1 MMRSIVVLVAGGLL
15 SICAVTAQAQDAIL
29 GQMYGNGV
37 HAYFAGD
44 YLRAYGFLTKAI
56 EAGSR
61 DPRCYYFRGLAYLN
75 LGRPQEAEGDFQQ
88 GAKFETADLNKTY
101 SVAKS
106 LERVQGPAR
115 LDLEQYRAAAR
126 MAALEQAEKLR
137 KQRYEEMNREER
149 RTLESQVGPPSEKP
163 GGAEVAP
170 PPDAK
175 PLDNPFAA
183 PPAPGGHKAAPAGE
197 VKKEGED
204 ANTEEVPAEKGKPA
218 EGAKPADENA
228 NPFATPSEK
237 APDQKPAASD
247 KGKKAEGATKKV
259 EGAKKAEGDAKKGA
273 KQGDAAGD
281 PFPPD

>member
-61 DPRCYYFRGLAYLN
+61 NPRCYYFRGLAYLN

-175 PLDNPFAA
+175 PLGQSLCRARA
-183 PPAPGGHKAAPAGE
+183 GGHKAAPAGE

-247 KGKKAEGATKKV
+247 KGEEGRRRRQ
-259 EGAKKAEGDAKKGA
+259 EGRGRQKAEGDAKKGA
-273 KQGDAAGD
+273 KKGDAAGD